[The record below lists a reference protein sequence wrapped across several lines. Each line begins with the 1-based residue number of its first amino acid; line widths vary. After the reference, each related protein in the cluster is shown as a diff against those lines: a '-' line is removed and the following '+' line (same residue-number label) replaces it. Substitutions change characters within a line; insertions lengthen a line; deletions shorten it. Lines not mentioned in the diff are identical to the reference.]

1 MDDFINRKLV
11 LAPTEYLIPEL
22 KPLLDETYG
31 LIIYDEQ
38 VIRIATAI
46 TGCSEADAD
55 LLRRALVRRKAP
67 ELTHEKSKF
76 IDGARQNGISQGRAS
91 KIFELLESYNGYSFP
106 KAHSVAYGLITYQT
120 AYLTSHGG
128 PEILFA

>member
-31 LIIYDEQ
+31 LIIYNEQ
-38 VIRIATAI
+38 VLQIAAAI
-46 TGCSEADAD
+46 TPCSEADAD
-55 LLRRALVRRKAP
+55 LSRRALVKRKES

-76 IDGARQNGISQGRAS
+76 IDGARQNPISQGRAS
-91 KIFELLESYNGYSFP
+91 KIFELLKSSN
-106 KAHSVAYGLITYQT
+106 
-120 AYLTSHGG
+120 
-128 PEILFA
+128 